1 MGNPP
6 PPGIACEHLENI
18 CLRHALRFPHFVVSA
33 IQRLVAVQ
41 MKTAIQTGTFTL
53 LVLLCVVAGEAAR
66 LLIAARADLDRA
78 AADIHALVLPTEKAE
93 ANLAALANTGAQV
106 AQDEQRAFAAQQ
118 NYFSNLSARTGAL
131 LDSAT
136 ATLQAVNRDVLP
148 GVSDDLSRS
157 GQLIGHLSLTVDGVA
172 DAAKETLTNV
182 DRQMENPAIAE
193 TLRQIQLTSVQAT
206 ATSAH
211 FNSTAA
217 NLDAASLDFRNF
229 VHRELSPA
237 RGVKN
242 TIKAAL
248 DWAWRV
254 RGATGL

>member
-1 MGNPP
+1 MKW
-6 PPGIACEHLENI
+6 AMQTAAVVALI
-18 CLRHALRFPHFVVSA
+18 CLAGA
-33 IQRLVAVQ
+33 AVQ
-41 MKTAIQTGTFTL
+41 LALFLK
-53 LVLLCVVAGEAAR
+53 
-66 LLIAARADLDRA
+66 AARADLDRT

-136 ATLQAVNRDVLP
+136 ETLQAVNRDVLP

-211 FNSTAA
+211 FASTAA
-217 NLDAASLDFRNF
+217 NLDAASLDFRTF